1 VPALVVLREDLPKVV
16 DGVAVVP
23 VLQLADFVRNLD
35 VIVQELGIKGL
46 IFSGSST
53 SGDRP
58 CAPRPRAP

>member
-1 VPALVVLREDLPKVV
+1 VVLREDLPKVV

-23 VLQLADFVRNLD
+23 VLQLADFVRDLD
-35 VIVQELGIKGL
+35 VIVQEFGIKGL
-46 IFSGSST
+46 IFSGSAP